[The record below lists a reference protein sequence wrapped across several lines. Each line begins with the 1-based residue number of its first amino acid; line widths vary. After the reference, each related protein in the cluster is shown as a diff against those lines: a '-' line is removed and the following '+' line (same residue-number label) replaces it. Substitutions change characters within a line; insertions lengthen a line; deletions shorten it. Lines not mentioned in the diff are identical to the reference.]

1 MALILDLRSK
11 FRRAILVATTLTLSA
26 LTANQADAQ
35 RCRQALALGLDVSLS
50 VNTIDF
56 SLQRGGLARALLSP
70 EVMQAFLSDP
80 DDLVYLAVFE
90 WSGQYDQALLVDWTP
105 VVNAATLTDIAAILL
120 EAPQLGRTGRTAI
133 GAAMRYGADLM
144 RSQLGCGTLTLD
156 LSGDGPNNNGDA
168 PERVRNEMQAQNITV
183 NGLVIETGEV
193 MTADNTIVLS
203 PLREYYEDRV
213 IVGSTS
219 FVETAFG
226 FSNFE
231 AAMKRKLLQELIP
244 AVASR

>member
-1 MALILDLRSK
+1 M
-11 FRRAILVATTLTLSA
+11 
-26 LTANQADAQ
+26 
-35 RCRQALALGLDVSLS
+35 GLDVSLS

-56 SLQRGGLARALLSP
+56 SLQRGGLARALLNP

-105 VVNAATLTDIAAILL
+105 VVNSATLTGIAATLL

-133 GAAMRYGADLM
+133 GHAMRYGAELM
-144 RSQLGCGTLTLD
+144 QTQMGCGTLTLD
-156 LSGDGPNNNGDA
+156 LSGDGPSNNGDA
-168 PERVRNEMQAQNITV
+168 PEKIREEMQAQGITV
-183 NGLVIETGEV
+183 NGLVIETSATT
-193 MTADNTIVLS
+193 TAETTVAVS
-203 PLREYYEDRV
+203 PLRDYYEKRV
-213 IVGSTS
+213 IVGAAS

-231 AAMKRKLLQELIP
+231 AAMKRKLLRELIP